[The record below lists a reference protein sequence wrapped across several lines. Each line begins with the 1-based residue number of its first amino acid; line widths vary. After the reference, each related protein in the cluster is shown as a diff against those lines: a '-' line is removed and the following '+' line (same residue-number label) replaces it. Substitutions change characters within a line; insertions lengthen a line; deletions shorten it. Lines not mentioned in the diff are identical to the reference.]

1 MNAPAISGSNIPALP
16 TSPVRLP
23 ISRNIVIA
31 ASVVIFHVAALWALQ
46 NGLLRRAAEQVV
58 PAELLTRIIE
68 IEPPKVAAPPPA
80 PPFAPPP
87 KAAPK
92 TAKLPPPPMPAAI
105 RDPAPAPNA
114 PTGVVEPQ
122 PPAPAVLAPVA
133 PAPAPPAP
141 PAPARL
147 VEITQGETEYIR
159 PPRPVYPALSKRSGE
174 AGVVII
180 AVYYSSSGHAKRAEV
195 FKSSG
200 FERLDRAA
208 RDAVMASQ
216 VTPFRRAGVNEDT
229 QFLLKAPINFVLE

>member
-1 MNAPAISGSNIPALP
+1 MNAPALSVSNLPALP

-23 ISRNIVIA
+23 ISRNIVIT

-46 NGLLRRAAEQVV
+46 NGLLRRAAEHVV

-68 IEPPKVAAPPPA
+68 IEPPKVAQPPP
-80 PPFAPPP
+80 PPPPP
-87 KAAPK
+87 KPAPK
-92 TAKLPPPPMPAAI
+92 PAKLPPPPMPVAV
-105 RDPAPAPNA
+105 RDPAPAPQA

-174 AGVVII
+174 SGVVII

>member
-1 MNAPAISGSNIPALP
+1 MNAPAISGSNTPALP

-46 NGLLRRAAEQVV
+46 NGLLRRAVEHVV

-68 IEPPKVAAPPPA
+68 IEPPKVAPPP
-80 PPFAPPP
+80 PPPPP

-92 TAKLPPPPMPAAI
+92 TAKLPPPPMPLAV
-105 RDPAPAPNA
+105 RDPAPAPKA
-114 PTGVVEPQ
+114 PTGVVEQQ

>member
-1 MNAPAISGSNIPALP
+1 MNASAISGSNAPALP

-46 NGLLRRAAEQVV
+46 NGLLRRAVEQVV

-68 IEPPKVAAPPPA
+68 IEPPKVAPPPPA
-80 PPFAPPP
+80 PPP
-87 KAAPK
+87 KPAPK
-92 TAKLPPPPMPAAI
+92 TAKLPPPPMPVAV
-105 RDPAPAPNA
+105 RDPVPAPNA

-147 VEITQGETEYIR
+147 VEITQGETEYVR

-174 AGVVII
+174 SGVVII
-180 AVYYSSSGHAKRAEV
+180 AVYYSTSGHAKRAEV

>member
-1 MNAPAISGSNIPALP
+1 MNASAISRSDALSSP
-16 TSPVRLP
+16 TTAVRLP

-31 ASVVIFHVAALWALQ
+31 VSVVVFHVAVLWAMQ
-46 NGLLRRAAEQVV
+46 NGLLRRAAEHVI
-58 PAELLTRIIE
+58 PAEILTHIIE
-68 IEPPKVAAPPPA
+68 IEPPKVAPPP
-80 PPFAPPP
+80 PPPPP
-87 KAAPK
+87 KPAAK
-92 TAKLPPPPMPAAI
+92 TPKLPPPPMPAAI
-105 RDPAPAPNA
+105 RDPAPAPKA
-114 PTGVVEPQ
+114 PTGVIEPQ
-122 PPAPAVLAPVA
+122 PPAPPLMAPVA

-141 PAPARL
+141 PAAPRL

-180 AVYYSSSGHAKRAEV
+180 AVYYSTSGYAKRAEV

-208 RDAVMASQ
+208 REAVLASQ

>member
-1 MNAPAISGSNIPALP
+1 MNAPAISGSNITALP
-16 TSPVRLP
+16 TSSVRLP

-31 ASVVIFHVAALWALQ
+31 ASVVVFHVAALWALQ
-46 NGLLRRAAEQVV
+46 NGLLRRAAEHVV

-68 IEPPKVAAPPPA
+68 IEPPKVAEPPP
-80 PPFAPPP
+80 PPPP
-87 KAAPK
+87 KPAPK
-92 TAKLPPPPMPAAI
+92 MAKLPPPPMPVAI

-122 PPAPAVLAPVA
+122 PPAPAVLAPITPVA

-141 PAPARL
+141 PAPTRL

-180 AVYYSSSGHAKRAEV
+180 AVYYSSAGHAKRAEV

-200 FERLDRAA
+200 FDRLDRAA

>member
-1 MNAPAISGSNIPALP
+1 MNAPALSVSNLPALP

-23 ISRNIVIA
+23 ISRNIVIT

-46 NGLLRRAAEQVV
+46 NGLLRRAAEHVV

-68 IEPPKVAAPPPA
+68 IEPPKVAQPPP
-80 PPFAPPP
+80 PPPPP
-87 KAAPK
+87 KPAPK
-92 TAKLPPPPMPAAI
+92 PAKLPPPPMPVAV
-105 RDPAPAPNA
+105 RDPVPAPQA

-174 AGVVII
+174 SGVVII
-180 AVYYSSSGHAKRAEV
+180 AVYYSSAGHAKRAEV

-216 VTPFRRAGVNEDT
+216 VTPFRRTGVNEDT

>member
-1 MNAPAISGSNIPALP
+1 MNASAISRSDALLPP
-16 TSPVRLP
+16 TTAVRLP

-31 ASVVIFHVAALWALQ
+31 VSVVVFHVAVLWAMQ
-46 NGLLRRAAEQVV
+46 NGLLRRAVEHVV
-58 PAELLTRIIE
+58 PAEILTHIIE
-68 IEPPKVAAPPPA
+68 IEPPKVAPPP
-80 PPFAPPP
+80 PPPPP
-87 KAAPK
+87 KPAPK
-92 TAKLPPPPMPAAI
+92 TPKLPPPPMPAAI
-105 RDPAPAPNA
+105 RDPAPAPKA
-114 PTGVVEPQ
+114 PTGVIEPQ
-122 PPAPAVLAPVA
+122 PPAPPVMAPVA

-141 PAPARL
+141 PAAPRL

-180 AVYYSSSGHAKRAEV
+180 AVYYSTSGYAKRAEV

-208 RDAVMASQ
+208 REAVLASQ

>member
-1 MNAPAISGSNIPALP
+1 MNAPAISGSNTPALP

-46 NGLLRRAAEQVV
+46 NGLLRRAVEQVV

-68 IEPPKVAAPPPA
+68 IEPPKVAPPP
-80 PPFAPPP
+80 PPP
-87 KAAPK
+87 PPRPAPK
-92 TAKLPPPPMPAAI
+92 TVKLPPPPMPVAI
-105 RDPAPAPNA
+105 RDPAPAPHA
-114 PTGVVEPQ
+114 PTGVIEPQ
-122 PPAPAVLAPVA
+122 PPAPVVLAPVA

-180 AVYYSSSGHAKRAEV
+180 AVYYSTSGHARRAEV

-208 RDAVMASQ
+208 REAVMASQ
-216 VTPFRRAGVNEDT
+216 VTPFRRAGVNDDT

>member
-1 MNAPAISGSNIPALP
+1 MNAPAISGSNTAALP

-68 IEPPKVAAPPPA
+68 IEPPKVAPPP
-80 PPFAPPP
+80 PPPPP
-87 KAAPK
+87 KPAPK
-92 TAKLPPPPMPAAI
+92 TAKLPPPPMPVAI

>member
-1 MNAPAISGSNIPALP
+1 MNAPAISRSDALSSP
-16 TSPVRLP
+16 TTAVRLP

-31 ASVVIFHVAALWALQ
+31 VSVVVFHVAVLWAMQ
-46 NGLLRRAAEQVV
+46 NGLLRRAVEHVV
-58 PAELLTRIIE
+58 PAEILTHIIE
-68 IEPPKVAAPPPA
+68 IEPPKVAPPP
-80 PPFAPPP
+80 PPPPP
-87 KAAPK
+87 KPAAK
-92 TAKLPPPPMPAAI
+92 TPKLPPPPMPAAI
-105 RDPAPAPNA
+105 RDPAPAPKA

-122 PPAPAVLAPVA
+122 PPAPPVMAPVA

-141 PAPARL
+141 PAAPRL

-180 AVYYSSSGHAKRAEV
+180 AVYYSTSGYAKRAEV

-208 RDAVMASQ
+208 REAVLASQ

>member
-1 MNAPAISGSNIPALP
+1 MNAPAILGSNTPALP

-46 NGLLRRAAEQVV
+46 NGLLRRAAEHVV

-68 IEPPKVAAPPPA
+68 IEPPKVAAPPP
-80 PPFAPPP
+80 PPPP

-92 TAKLPPPPMPAAI
+92 TAKLPPPPMPVAI

-141 PAPARL
+141 PAPTRL

>member
-1 MNAPAISGSNIPALP
+1 MNAPALSVSNLPALS

-23 ISRNIVIA
+23 ISRNIVIT

-46 NGLLRRAAEQVV
+46 NGLLRRAAEHVV

-68 IEPPKVAAPPPA
+68 IEPPKVAQPPP
-80 PPFAPPP
+80 PPPPP
-87 KAAPK
+87 KPAPK
-92 TAKLPPPPMPAAI
+92 PAKLPPPPMPVAV
-105 RDPAPAPNA
+105 RDPAPAPQA

-174 AGVVII
+174 SGVVII
-180 AVYYSSSGHAKRAEV
+180 AVYYSSAGHAKRAEV

>member
-1 MNAPAISGSNIPALP
+1 MNAPALSVSNLPALP

-23 ISRNIVIA
+23 ISRNIVIT

-46 NGLLRRAAEQVV
+46 NGLLRRAAEHVV

-68 IEPPKVAAPPPA
+68 IEPPKVAQPPP
-80 PPFAPPP
+80 PPPPP
-87 KAAPK
+87 KPAPK
-92 TAKLPPPPMPAAI
+92 PAKLPPPPMPVAV
-105 RDPAPAPNA
+105 RDPAPAPQA

-122 PPAPAVLAPVA
+122 LPAPAVLAPVA

-174 AGVVII
+174 SGVVII